1 MCVVVDFILCVCI
14 ENLLELHRG
23 QGWDIVWRDS
33 LTCPSEEEYRTMVT
47 RSTFSITSVCL
58 YMCGVWYVWRMVC
71 VVYVYVC
78 LVDLLKSYCVTN
90 CLLQFVSLGTL

>member
-47 RSTFSITSVCL
+47 RSTFSITFVCL
-58 YMCGVWYVWRMVC
+58 YMCGVW
-71 VVYVYVC
+71 YVC